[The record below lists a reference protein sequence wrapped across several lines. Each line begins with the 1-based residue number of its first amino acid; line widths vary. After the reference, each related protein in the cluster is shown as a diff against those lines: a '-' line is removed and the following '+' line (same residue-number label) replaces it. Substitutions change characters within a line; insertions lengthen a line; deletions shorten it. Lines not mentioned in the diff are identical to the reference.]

1 MTGGARDWV
10 ERELEA
16 HRGELVAL
24 RRHLHAHPEP
34 SGEEFAT
41 TELIVERLTAAGL
54 EPRVLPSGTGLVC
67 DVGRGSDAPTVALRA
82 DIDAL
87 AMDDEKDVPYRS
99 RRPGVSHAC
108 GHDVHTA
115 VVLGAGLL
123 LDRRLADQRV
133 RLVFEPSEE
142 SVPGGAVEVLAS
154 GALDGVERIFGLHCD
169 PKLDVGRVGVRS
181 GAITAA
187 ADRVEITLTGPGG
200 HTARPGL
207 TVDLVDVA
215 ALLARELPRR
225 VRAAAAPDEVLM
237 VFGSIRAGDAPN
249 VIPTHAQLR
258 GTLRTPDRSVWD
270 RAEALVRD
278 CLAQVVDG
286 TGAGA
291 ECHYGRG
298 VPPVVNH
305 PAETEVLAAAARRAL
320 GPDGVAD
327 TPRSA
332 GGDSFAWYLERLRG
346 TYARL
351 GTHPVGSAERFDLHA
366 GTFDVDETAIDVGVA
381 VLVHTVLDVLGL
393 D

>member
-41 TELIVERLTAAGL
+41 TELIVERLTATGL

-225 VRAAAAPDEVLM
+225 VRAAAAPGEVLM

-249 VIPTHAQLR
+249 VIPTHARLR

-278 CLAQVVDG
+278 CLAQVLDG

-320 GPDGVAD
+320 GPDGVTD
-327 TPRSA
+327 TPRSVGA
-332 GGDSFAWYLERLRG
+332 DSFAWYLERLRG